1 MTNYEPSSGIPLDA
15 ANLMSTLLEGILYGF
30 SVLMFIG
37 TMWIFTY
44 KRRTRNT
51 IRPTIA
57 VAALL
62 FILSTSH
69 MTAGIIRVE
78 NGLVKYRDTFPGGP
92 IAFFADLTQE
102 TFVVKNAILVLQTLL
117 GDGVVV
123 GSFFSSAGLK
133 PLWLKSPSWRKIYRC
148 YVVWQSI
155 RVIILPCIMW
165 CGVAAF
171 GVCMVYSM
179 SQPQTNDSTN
189 FSSMRPHN
197 GSWHSLPS
205 QSQLIWLLAYRIWMI
220 ERKVSTIHA
229 TKNKTPVLRVL
240 VDAAVLYSAA
250 VCSSLISFICSS
262 SGMYV
267 MADLVIPIIPI
278 AFYMVFIRIATSQ
291 NNQAYAST
299 VRGGTTETERRSS
312 HYPMQP
318 LHTINLYT
326 QNSGISLADSPKV

>member
-1 MTNYEPSSGIPLDA
+1 
-15 ANLMSTLLEGILYGF
+15 MSTLLEGILYGF

-51 IRPTIA
+51 NRPTIA

-69 MTAGIIRVE
+69 IAVGIIRVE

-92 IAFFADLTQE
+92 VAFFADLTQE

-117 GDGVVV
+117 GDGVV
-123 GSFFSSAGLK
+123 
-133 PLWLKSPSWRKIYRC
+133 IYRC

-179 SQPQTNDSTN
+179 SQPQTDNSTN
-189 FSSMRPHN
+189 FFLNAAAQWIMAFLAFTIATNLLSS
-197 GSWHSLPS
+197 G
-205 QSQLIWLLAYRIWMI
+205 LLAYRIWMI

-312 HYPMQP
+312 HYHMQP